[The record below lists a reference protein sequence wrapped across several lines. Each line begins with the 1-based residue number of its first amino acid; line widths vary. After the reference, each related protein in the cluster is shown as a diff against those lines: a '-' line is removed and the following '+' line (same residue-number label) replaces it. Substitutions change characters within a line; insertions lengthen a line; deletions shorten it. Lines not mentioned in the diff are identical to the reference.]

1 MLERP
6 RLICKPSQTATPFLL
21 TQNQR
26 VRLRADLPPW
36 MQAHFRAAPVLCEAL
51 WLQSPLS
58 VVLDVDTP
66 DPSSVLGLCAAF
78 GFVDPRP
85 HYEVEGL
92 GPDQNGVW
100 IRSGPFII
108 CKPWSRPC
116 EGADEPPVPRGMCG
130 DRTLVLC

>member
-51 WLQSPLS
+51 WFPSPLS

-78 GFVDPRP
+78 GFGDPRP

-92 GPDQNGVW
+92 GPDQKRCLDPLGSFYNLQTL
-100 IRSGPFII
+100 
-108 CKPWSRPC
+108 
-116 EGADEPPVPRGMCG
+116 EQALRGG
-130 DRTLVLC
+130 R